1 MSTNMTAHNREFQF
15 LGTVTAMDEN
25 DRTFVKDVR
34 VRPDRDGNA
43 LLAIGS
49 ATYFVDDLIRGTG
62 EAFNRLPPRF
72 YIDLGGRNHLG
83 SPVFIS
89 LFDLV
94 DLLRKAVERI
104 AFHPDLHYR
113 TTPTVED
120 WRRFTEVSYAL
131 AGDPLRRIAPPYAEQ
146 VVIEKVYET
155 DEHEFDI
162 RHDKAMA
169 EAITEAQQIIWALVT
184 TWGFHK
190 TYKVHIASEVG
201 IVRLVLLIV
210 NSEDALVTEPS
221 YTSLPKWRVGQAIV
235 DWVKEE

>member
-1 MSTNMTAHNREFQF
+1 MSTVTAHNREFQF
-15 LGTVTAMDEN
+15 LGTVTATDE
-25 DRTFVKDVR
+25 DGATFIKDVR

-62 EAFNRLPPRF
+62 EAFKRFPPRF
-72 YIDLGGRNHLG
+72 YIDLMGRNHSG

-94 DLLRKAVERI
+94 GLLRKAVGRI
-104 AFHPDLHYR
+104 ASHPDLHYR

-120 WRRFTEVSYAL
+120 WRRFSEVSYAL

-146 VVIEKVYET
+146 IVVEKVYET
-155 DEHEFDI
+155 NEHEFDI

-169 EAITEAQQIIWALVT
+169 EAITEAQQILWALVT
-184 TWGFHK
+184 TWGFNK
-190 TYKVHIASEVG
+190 TFKFQIASEPG

-210 NSEDALVTEPS
+210 NTEDALVTEPS
-221 YTSLPKWRVGQAIV
+221 HTSPSKWEKGKAVA
-235 DWVKEE
+235 DWVQEN